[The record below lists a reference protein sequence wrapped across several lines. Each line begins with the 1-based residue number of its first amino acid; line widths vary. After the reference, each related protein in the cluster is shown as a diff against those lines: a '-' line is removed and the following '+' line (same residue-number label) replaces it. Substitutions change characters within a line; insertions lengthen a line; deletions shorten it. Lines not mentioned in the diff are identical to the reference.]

1 MNPLENRSSTRSS
14 PPDAAGTNGGDPD
27 LPWFRTWRGVY
38 LFVIGCFVFYV
49 VFLAVLSRV
58 FS

>member
-1 MNPLENRSSTRSS
+1 MIPI
-14 PPDAAGTNGGDPD
+14 GTGETLSDELTG

-38 LFVIGCFVFYV
+38 VFVIGCFVLWVALLFA
-49 VFLAVLSRV
+49 LTRI